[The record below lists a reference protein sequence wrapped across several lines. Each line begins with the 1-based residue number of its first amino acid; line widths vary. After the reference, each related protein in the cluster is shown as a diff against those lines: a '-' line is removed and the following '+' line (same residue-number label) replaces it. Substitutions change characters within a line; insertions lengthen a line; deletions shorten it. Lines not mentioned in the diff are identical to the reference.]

1 MESILE
7 MAKAIPADSWL
18 VLSLLSSAV
27 VVGLHSVFAHLGE
40 SDTSSDDHEAV
51 EPELSGR

>member
-7 MAKAIPADSWL
+7 IAKAIPADSWL
-18 VLSLLSSAV
+18 IMSLLASAV
-27 VVGLHSVFAHLGE
+27 VVGLHSVFAHFGE
-40 SDTSSDDHEAV
+40 PEVSSDDREPV